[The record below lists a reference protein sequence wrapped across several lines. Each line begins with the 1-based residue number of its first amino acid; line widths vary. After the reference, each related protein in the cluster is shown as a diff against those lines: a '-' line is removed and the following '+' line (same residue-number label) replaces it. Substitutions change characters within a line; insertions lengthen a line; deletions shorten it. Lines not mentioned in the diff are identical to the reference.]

1 MLLTLL
7 LLHSPPA
14 MAGRRAEEA
23 AATAAR
29 VAALEVEVAWA
40 DAAIKQLVKENRAL
54 EDALAAEQ
62 TDVSGAHRETAA
74 ALSALD
80 SRLAI
85 AERMLL
91 APPSGKR
98 TSTDQRLAALEARL
112 DALAAEA
119 RARPP
124 VSRAPSTE
132 DETAASELAE
142 RANAALAVFDSHTA
156 FALIQQLIAEYP
168 DTRAGKTAARMSNEV
183 AIIGKKVS
191 EPVVVHWYTTPARV
205 SDKPLT
211 LVVFWEVWCPHCQNE
226 VPKLPDWVTRY
237 GAQGFQVIAL
247 TRVTKTATDDRILA
261 FIEENKLTFAIG
273 KEDGTAT
280 TQFAVTGI
288 PAAALI
294 KDGVVVWRGHP
305 ARVTPE
311 MIEKYLPGR

>member
-29 VAALEVEVAWA
+29 VAALEVQVAWA
-40 DAAIKQLVKENRAL
+40 DAEIKQLVRENRAL
-54 EDALAAEQ
+54 EDALASQQTETAGEQ
-62 TDVSGAHRETAA
+62 HETAA

-91 APPSGKR
+91 AVPAGKR
-98 TSTDQRLAALEARL
+98 TSTELRLAALEARL

-119 RARPP
+119 QARPP

-132 DETAASELAE
+132 DETAASELME
-142 RANAALAVFDSHTA
+142 QANTALAAFDSHTA
-156 FALIQQLIAEYP
+156 LALIQQLIAEYP
-168 DTRAGKTAARMSNEV
+168 NTRAGKAAVRMSNEV
-183 AIIGKKVS
+183 AVIGKKVS
-191 EPVVVHWYTTPARV
+191 EPVVVHWYTAPARI

-211 LVVFWEVWCPHCQNE
+211 LVVFWEVWCPHCKNE

-247 TRVTKTATDDRILA
+247 TKVTKSATDDKIMA
-261 FIEENKLTFAIG
+261 FIEDYNLTFAIG

-294 KDGVVVWRGHP
+294 QDGVVVWRGHP
-305 ARVTPE
+305 ARMTSE
-311 MIEKYLPGR
+311 MIEKYLPVK